1 MSLIL
6 VVDDEPDILMVVQMI
21 LRGCGHQILEASTGE
36 MALQLLEHQNPD
48 AVLLDVRLPGID
60 GLEVLERL
68 RKASIHSVL
77 PVIMLSAS
85 SGPSLV
91 ERASGLGCSGFVA
104 KPFDPEALIRTL
116 NEALEAGRT
125 PAA

>member
-6 VVDDEPDILMVVQMI
+6 VVDDEPDILMVVEMI

-91 ERASGLGCSGFVA
+91 EKASGLGCSGFVA
-104 KPFDPEALIRTL
+104 KPFAPEALIRTL
-116 NEALEAGRT
+116 NEALDAGRT

>member
-6 VVDDEPDILMVVQMI
+6 VVDDEPDILMVVDMI

-36 MALQLLEHQNPD
+36 IALELLEHQRPD
-48 AVLLDVRLPGID
+48 AVLLDIRLPGID

-68 RKASIHSVL
+68 RQAPTFAIV
-77 PVIMLSAS
+77 PVVMLSAS
-85 SGPSLV
+85 PGPTLV
-91 ERASGLGCSGFVA
+91 EKANGLGCFGFVA
-104 KPFDPEALIRTL
+104 KPFVPETLIRTL
-116 NEALEAGRT
+116 NEALESGRN